1 MEVPLKG
8 INGLSS
14 NILVTNFHVRVR
26 TNEELR
32 KLKIIRELRKQEIKE
47 LKLRKANNIKEVWSL
62 DEQIQD
68 PKYIING
75 KPGHPQLVLADYEK
89 KEDPQPLQKVVSK
102 PGERAP
108 VGKQPA

>member
-1 MEVPLKG
+1 MRWEILYNLIKERTWDQMEVPLKG

-26 TNEELR
+26 TNDELR

-75 KPGHPQLVLADYEK
+75 KPGHP
-89 KEDPQPLQKVVSK
+89 
-102 PGERAP
+102 
-108 VGKQPA
+108 

>member
-1 MEVPLKG
+1 MPLKG

-26 TNEELR
+26 TNDELR

-75 KPGHPQLVLADYEK
+75 KPGHP
-89 KEDPQPLQKVVSK
+89 
-102 PGERAP
+102 
-108 VGKQPA
+108 